1 MAIVKEGI
9 ILEND
14 NTLSFG
20 DYIRAD
26 KLKVEDFKV
35 NDDTYKVRTHKEVT
49 RLSKDG
55 TLVLETVPGATVHN
69 FKVGDKIITFSM
81 EGNGGTQVTLELE
94 PGFHYSVY
102 VDDVNL
108 GKIKANLSGKINFSV
123 ELSERTQDI
132 KIEKHL

>member
-1 MAIVKEGI
+1 MAIVQEGI
-9 ILEND
+9 VLEKD

-20 DYIRAD
+20 DYTRVD

-35 NDDTYKVRTHKEVT
+35 NDNTYKVRTHKDVT

-69 FKVGDKIITFSM
+69 FSVGERIITFSM

-102 VDDVNL
+102 VEDVNL

-123 ELSERTQDI
+123 ELSEKVQNI

>member
-26 KLKVEDFKV
+26 KLKVEKNKV
-35 NDDTYKVRTHKEVT
+35 NDDTYIVRTHKEVT

-55 TLVLETVPGATVHN
+55 TLVLETVPVATVHN

-81 EGNGGTQVTLELE
+81 EVNDGNQVTLELE

-123 ELSERTQDI
+123 ELSERPQDI

>member
-35 NDDTYKVRTHKEVT
+35 NDDTYKVRKLHAFQKTAHLYLKQFQVQLFIT
-49 RLSKDG
+49 SK
-55 TLVLETVPGATVHN
+55 
-69 FKVGDKIITFSM
+69 
-81 EGNGGTQVTLELE
+81 
-94 PGFHYSVY
+94 
-102 VDDVNL
+102 
-108 GKIKANLSGKINFSV
+108 
-123 ELSERTQDI
+123 
-132 KIEKHL
+132 

>member
-1 MAIVKEGI
+1 MTTELLKKLGTVSA
-9 ILEND
+9 D
-14 NTLSFG
+14 NLVAGTDPALRIG
-20 DYIRAD
+20 TG
-26 KLKVEDFKV
+26 KLRKNTGELKRGTVLAKS
-35 NDDTYKVRTHKEVT
+35 
-49 RLSKDG
+49 SKDG

-69 FKVGDKIITFSM
+69 FKVGDKVITFSM

-123 ELSERTQDI
+123 ELSERPQDV

>member
-49 RLSKDG
+49 R
-55 TLVLETVPGATVHN
+55 H
-69 FKVGDKIITFSM
+69 FKRRHTCTWNSSRC
-81 EGNGGTQVTLELE
+81 NC
-94 PGFHYSVY
+94 S
-102 VDDVNL
+102 
-108 GKIKANLSGKINFSV
+108 
-123 ELSERTQDI
+123 
-132 KIEKHL
+132 

>member
-20 DYIRAD
+20 DYTRAD

-49 RLSKDG
+49 RL
-55 TLVLETVPGATVHN
+55 
-69 FKVGDKIITFSM
+69 
-81 EGNGGTQVTLELE
+81 
-94 PGFHYSVY
+94 
-102 VDDVNL
+102 
-108 GKIKANLSGKINFSV
+108 
-123 ELSERTQDI
+123 
-132 KIEKHL
+132 

>member
-20 DYIRAD
+20 DYTRAD

-69 FKVGDKIITFSM
+69 FKVGDKVISFSM
-81 EGNGGTQVTLELE
+81 EGNGELE

-123 ELSERTQDI
+123 ELSERPQDV

>member
-35 NDDTYKVRTHKEVT
+35 NDDTYKVRTHKDQGCT
-49 RLSKDG
+49 
-55 TLVLETVPGATVHN
+55 
-69 FKVGDKIITFSM
+69 
-81 EGNGGTQVTLELE
+81 
-94 PGFHYSVY
+94 
-102 VDDVNL
+102 
-108 GKIKANLSGKINFSV
+108 
-123 ELSERTQDI
+123 
-132 KIEKHL
+132 

>member
-20 DYIRAD
+20 DYTRAD

-35 NDDTYKVRTHKEVT
+35 NDDTYKVRTHK
-49 RLSKDG
+49 DG

-69 FKVGDKIITFSM
+69 FKVGDKVITFSM

-123 ELSERTQDI
+123 ELSERPQDV

>member
-55 TLVLETVPGATVHN
+55 TLDLKQFQVQL
-69 FKVGDKIITFSM
+69 FITS
-81 EGNGGTQVTLELE
+81 
-94 PGFHYSVY
+94 
-102 VDDVNL
+102 
-108 GKIKANLSGKINFSV
+108 
-123 ELSERTQDI
+123 R
-132 KIEKHL
+132 